1 MAAICSVYVIAATW
15 LHSCT
20 ENWVVTYAKMGLTGK
35 QLPCDTNLEACPP
48 SAHRPMNSSATS
60 ASTQNPWRQFQNK
73 FLNPRP

>member
-35 QLPCDTNLEACPP
+35 QLPCNTNLRCILEVL
-48 SAHRPMNSSATS
+48 AT
-60 ASTQNPWRQFQNK
+60 NK
-73 FLNPRP
+73 P